1 MINVQLF
8 HHSSNL
14 NPFMA
19 KFFGGTDKIT
29 IITPNPVYADIAR
42 SKFADTHHSIETVTI
57 AKFLKDE
64 LTQLVSEDELSNY
77 QGKSDLN
84 LLLGSLW
91 KIKREG
97 SAYELFK
104 RSFQVLTDFRSFT
117 LNEDIL
123 KTILE
128 NYDEE
133 LAGGVLWFHKIL
145 EQMDVIDEH
154 RSYFLLAERLRQ
166 GDLPPTY
173 ESNRTIVFWGFDF
186 LTGSQIDLLNALGIR
201 NEIVIPFPFEA
212 YDKSKDLDW
221 IKWITKFEAK
231 VEIIDTADSEKVDLS
246 TYVFPKNYLGKTLKS
261 IKESKYKKDKVEIVL
276 GCKNISD
283 DFVAELPFSN
293 YSYKVSVDLFE
304 EKLLLLREIITK
316 ELRHVVFLKSS
327 KLIELCQNYAKECIE
342 EQDFRG
348 IKAASV
354 LIETI
359 NKWVD
364 LSEQNEKI
372 FEFDIK
378 VLFDSAKLDVPRNSL
393 FSSSNESSLTLKTLK
408 TIEQTNNE
416 LDSLLCVTSDYGPVK
431 GSVIQ
436 YSENVEQ
443 YLASIGPVRRGE
455 LEFLILKSKV
465 QESLRQSGKKLLI
478 EEGLLEHDLGWSN
491 IVSDFNLV
499 NIKND
504 IQSIE
509 NKKYYFPKVNSNYSL
524 NTISASKLQTY
535 IDCPRKFYLSYGLK
549 QKPRIELLHELNYMQ
564 LGLIEHAVI
573 ENYLKKN
580 SSFNEEILN
589 DLIYEILS
597 EIEEKGDLLPERK
610 EEYWLEVKALC
621 TQIIN
626 ELLEL
631 NNALG
636 LNLEFEK
643 DISAKRAI
651 ETRGSIDCFGHNAD
665 TVMILDFKRGG
676 GSIPSQVGLKE
687 FQKIQMW
694 FYLNQL
700 ELANIYDSSKKL
712 IWGYINLS
720 KLEESLIYCS
730 DDVIL
735 DRIKGLDLKLVK
747 KTYKFDEEM
756 SLLFEDYKKY
766 EAEQLD
772 LISSDRDF
780 SCSPKEVKVCQ
791 YCELS
796 NICPRSKEDSHV

>member
-1 MINVQLF
+1 MT
-8 HHSSNL
+8 
-14 NPFMA
+14 
-19 KFFGGTDKIT
+19 KYFGGTDKVT
-29 IITPNPVYADIAR
+29 VITPNPVYADIAR
-42 SKFADTHHSIETVTI
+42 SKFGDTHQNLETVTI

-64 LTQLVSEDELSNY
+64 LTQLLTEDDLSNY

-91 KIKREG
+91 KIKQEG

-145 EQMDVIDEH
+145 EQMNVIDEH

-166 GDLPPTY
+166 GDLPPLY

-186 LTGSQIDLLNALGIR
+186 LTGSQIDLLNALSIR
-201 NEIVIPFPFEA
+201 NDIIIPFPYEA
-212 YDKSKDLDW
+212 YQKSKELDW
-221 IKWITKFEAK
+221 IKWLTKFEAS
-231 VEIIDTADSEKVDLS
+231 VDIIDHTIKEKADLN

-261 IKESKYKKDKVEIVL
+261 LKKTNYKNKDVEIVL

-283 DFVAELPFSN
+283 DFVAEIPFSN
-293 YSYKVSVDLFE
+293 YSYKVAVDIFE
-304 EKLLLLREIITK
+304 EKLLLLREIITT
-316 ELRHVVFLKSS
+316 ELRKVKYLKSE
-327 KLIELCQNYAKECIE
+327 KLLEICQSFAKLCVD

-348 IKAASV
+348 IKATSV
-354 LIETI
+354 LIETL
-359 NKWVD
+359 NKWTE

-372 FEFDIK
+372 FDFDIK
-378 VLFDSAKLDVPRNSL
+378 VLFDSAKLDLPRNSL
-393 FSSSNESSLTLKTLK
+393 FSSSNESNLSLKTLK
-408 TIEQTNNE
+408 TIEQSDAK
-416 LDSLLCVTSDYGPVK
+416 LASLLCVSSDYGPIK

-455 LEFLILKSKV
+455 LEFLILKSKI
-465 QESLRQSGKKLLI
+465 QESLKKEGQILLI

-491 IVSDFNLV
+491 IISDFNL
-499 NIKND
+499 NIQNNEIKEVE
-504 IQSIE
+504 Q
-509 NKKYYFPKVNSNYSL
+509 KKYYFPRSDAKYNL

-535 IDCPRKFYLSYGLK
+535 IDCPRKFYLSYALK

-573 ENYLKKN
+573 ENYLKKH
-580 SSFNEEILN
+580 SSFDEQILN
-589 DLIYEILS
+589 DLIYGILA
-597 EIEEKGDLLPERK
+597 EFEEKGDLLPERK

-621 TQIIN
+621 TQIIT
-626 ELLEL
+626 ELIEL

-636 LNLEFEK
+636 LKLEFEK
-643 DISAKRAI
+643 DISSKSAI
-651 ETRGSIDCFGHNAD
+651 ETRGSIDCFGSNSD

-676 GSIPSQVGLKE
+676 GSIPSQIGLKE

-700 ELANIYDSSKKL
+700 EKFNLYDSSKKL

-720 KLEESLIYCS
+720 KLDESLIYCS
-730 DDVIL
+730 DDVL
-735 DRIKGLDLKLVK
+735 LERFKSLDLKLIK
-747 KTYKFDEEM
+747 KTYKFDEQM
-756 SLLFEDYKKY
+756 SSLFEEYKQY
-766 EAEQLD
+766 ESEQLD
-772 LISSDRDF
+772 KISKDIDF
-780 SCSPKEVKVCQ
+780 NCSPKEVKVCQ

-796 NICPRSKEDSHV
+796 NVCPRNAEESHV